1 MIRDKLP
8 TKSSDVKVTLRVCRL
23 VFTKPSYAL
32 LFVLLN
38 PIIVVALILPTDYA
52 LIRDVVLL
60 GNDSL
65 SSRISLLYNLF
76 PLVGGY
82 SYALFTD
89 CMTYVV
95 SMSVSANITLLTYHL
110 IEHGLDIGDTASST
124 TGSILSVLG
133 AGCASCGSSI
143 LAGVFSLLGISGILT
158 SLPLKGGEFLLI
170 AFFVSILSIYWIS
183 DGLRGGTVRGCPID

>member
-1 MIRDKLP
+1 MIKDKLP
-8 TKSSDVKVTLRVCRL
+8 TKASDIKLTLRVCRL
-23 VFTKPSYAL
+23 VFTQPSYAL
-32 LFVLLN
+32 LFVLLS
-38 PIIVVALILPTDYA
+38 PIIVIALILPTDYA

-65 SSRISLLYNLF
+65 VSKISLLYNIF

-82 SYALFTD
+82 SYAPFTD

-95 SMSVSANITLLTYHL
+95 SMSVSANITLLSYHL

-124 TGSILSVLG
+124 TGSVLSVLG

-143 LAGVFSLLGISGILT
+143 LASIFSLLGISGILT
-158 SLPLKGGEFLLI
+158 TLPLNGGEFLI
-170 AFFVSILSIYWIS
+170 VAFFVSILSIYWIS
-183 DGLRGGTVRGCPID
+183 DGLRGGEVRGCPID